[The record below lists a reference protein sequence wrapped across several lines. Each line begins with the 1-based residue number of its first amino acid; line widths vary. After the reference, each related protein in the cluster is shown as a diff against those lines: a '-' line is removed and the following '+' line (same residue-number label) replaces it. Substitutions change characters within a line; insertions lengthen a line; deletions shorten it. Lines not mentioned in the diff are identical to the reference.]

1 MGEGWGEGL
10 AERTKDRLFFFIVD
24 IRWAQ
29 RRTLVV
35 YKMSDIDERA
45 GSIRPLV
52 FLLKTFI
59 QKQQAD
65 FFSFSPGFNRVAA
78 PFALYFLPTVSTVY
92 LFPEIENR

>member
-1 MGEGWGEGL
+1 LGEGWGEGL

-78 PFALYFLPTVSTVY
+78 PFALYFFQP
-92 LFPEIENR
+92 FQRFICFRD